1 MFYLIFKSFFKNQGL
16 KLQCYKLMIL
26 VKNYSSSK
34 ILLYLKLSRQKQN
47 KKMDLCWRYLN
58 QIFVWAAKWLC
69 MEKKEA
75 KTKNCYEDGICC
87 PLILVCFFFFFKFGF
102 GGFGPTSL
110 LLLLKQMNL
119 DDWGKPGD
127 YKKDENWV
135 CACLLYITRSHS
147 QLLEFLTQTNAWAF
161 LYYNI

>member
-16 KLQCYKLMIL
+16 KLQSYKLMIL

-47 KKMDLCWRYLN
+47 KKMDLCRRYLN

-69 MEKKEA
+69 MEKKKA

-87 PLILVCFFFFFKFGF
+87 PLILVCFFFFLFGF

-147 QLLEFLTQTNAWAF
+147 QLLEFLTQTNAWEF

>member
-1 MFYLIFKSFFKNQGL
+1 MLEIFKPDF
-16 KLQCYKLMIL
+16 C
-26 VKNYSSSK
+26 
-34 ILLYLKLSRQKQN
+34 LSCKMTVHGKKKKQKQ
-47 KKMDLCWRYLN
+47 KTVMKMV
-58 QIFVWAAKWLC
+58 FVVL
-69 MEKKEA
+69 
-75 KTKNCYEDGICC
+75 YSG
-87 PLILVCFFFFFKFGF
+87 LFFFFFKFGF

-147 QLLEFLTQTNAWAF
+147 QLLEFLTQTNAWEF